1 MAGIPHRRFAA
12 RMDSMAE
19 IRRYV
24 EEAGETA
31 GLRREESLKLLLIV
45 EELFTNTV
53 MHGYGAESDWPVW
66 IALEPVPGGLA
77 LSYEDEAPPHDP
89 LSSFTPM
96 KTSVLLNEQP
106 IGGLG
111 VKLIRKLASDLSYS
125 RERERNWIRLTFVPP
140 RG

>member
-19 IRRYV
+19 IRKYV
-24 EEAGETA
+24 EHAGEAA

-53 MHGYGAESDWPVW
+53 MHGYGGESDAPVW
-66 IALEPVPGGLA
+66 IALGPAASGLA

-106 IGGLG
+106 VGGLG

-125 RERERNWIRLTFVPP
+125 RERDRNCIRLTFAPP
-140 RG
+140 RD

>member
-1 MAGIPHRRFAA
+1 MVGTSHRRFSA

-19 IRRYV
+19 VRQFV
-24 EEAGETA
+24 EDAGEAA

-53 MHGYGAESDWPVW
+53 MHGYGGDSDFPVW
-66 IALEPVPGGLA
+66 IGLEPAGRGLR

-96 KTSVLLNEQP
+96 KTSVMLDEQP
-106 IGGLG
+106 LGGLG
-111 VKLIRKLASDLSYS
+111 VKLIRKLASDLSYT
-125 RERERNWIRLTFVPP
+125 RERDRNCIRLTFAPP
-140 RG
+140 RE